1 VRRALR
7 HQESRTAMLD
17 WLIRDSNLLG
27 LTFQNWIP
35 VFVGGLLLYI
45 FVLIIAR
52 RWSGAR

>member
-1 VRRALR
+1 
-7 HQESRTAMLD
+7 MLD

-45 FVLIIAR
+45 VVLIIAR